1 MAEAAGKLKLTDITV
16 LPARAEAVGRGPMRA
31 SFDVVTARAVAAL
44 PVLLEQMP
52 KEPPEQKP
60 RGQWNPQQVQPECWP
75 KPKAEL
81 LPAGAYP

>member
-1 MAEAAGKLKLTDITV
+1 MQRVELAQESAE
-16 LPARAEAVGRGPMRA
+16 LPMLQAELAQQSA
-31 SFDVVTARAVAAL
+31 EL

>member
-1 MAEAAGKLKLTDITV
+1 MLQAELAQQS
-16 LPARAEAVGRGPMRA
+16 AE
-31 SFDVVTARAVAAL
+31 L

-52 KEPPEQKP
+52 KEP
-60 RGQWNPQQVQPECWP
+60 PECWP